1 MESYPIHKLFGL
13 HDMFLVW
20 YYINVAERE
29 TEKPKE
35 LQQDRYHPERENTM
49 TVLTTSTTFTAVLES
64 RIVEGNRSR
73 VEYNPSIDLW
83 EVLKEQ
89 ATYFTASILNRNT
102 EGMLTVKFDFFTDVL
117 GGDRFEC
124 EDGKEREISGILR
137 IDAKN
142 TNAKI
147 IDLIAALYLTAD
159 LTINDNDGVYSFS
172 MTEATDNF

>member
-1 MESYPIHKLFGL
+1 
-13 HDMFLVW
+13 
-20 YYINVAERE
+20 
-29 TEKPKE
+29 
-35 LQQDRYHPERENTM
+35 M

-64 RIVEGNRSR
+64 RIIEGNRSR
-73 VEYNPSIDLW
+73 VEYSPAIDLW

-124 EDGKEREISGILR
+124 EDGKEREISGILS

-147 IDLIAALYLTAD
+147 IDLIAALHLTAD

>member
-1 MESYPIHKLFGL
+1 
-13 HDMFLVW
+13 
-20 YYINVAERE
+20 
-29 TEKPKE
+29 
-35 LQQDRYHPERENTM
+35 M

-64 RIVEGNRSR
+64 RIIEGNRSR
-73 VEYNPSIDLW
+73 VEYNPTIDLW

>member
-1 MESYPIHKLFGL
+1 
-13 HDMFLVW
+13 
-20 YYINVAERE
+20 
-29 TEKPKE
+29 
-35 LQQDRYHPERENTM
+35 M

-64 RIVEGNRSR
+64 RIIEGNRSR
-73 VEYNPSIDLW
+73 VEYNPTIDLW

-89 ATYFTASILNRNT
+89 ANYFTVSILNRNA
-102 EGMLTVKFDFFTDVL
+102 EGMLTVKFNFFTDEF

-147 IDLIAALYLTAD
+147 IDLIASLNLIAD
-159 LTINDNDGVYSFS
+159 LEINENAGVYSFS
-172 MTEATDNF
+172 MTEATDEV

>member
-1 MESYPIHKLFGL
+1 
-13 HDMFLVW
+13 
-20 YYINVAERE
+20 
-29 TEKPKE
+29 
-35 LQQDRYHPERENTM
+35 M
-49 TVLTTSTTFTAVLES
+49 TVLTTPTTFTAVLES
-64 RIVEGNRSR
+64 RIIEGNRSR
-73 VEYNPSIDLW
+73 VEYNPTIDLW

-89 ATYFTASILNRNT
+89 ANYFTASILSRNA
-102 EGMLTVKFDFFTDVL
+102 EDMLTVKFDFFTDEL

-147 IDLIAALYLTAD
+147 IDLIAALNLTAD

-172 MTEATDNF
+172 MTEATDEF

>member
-1 MESYPIHKLFGL
+1 
-13 HDMFLVW
+13 
-20 YYINVAERE
+20 
-29 TEKPKE
+29 
-35 LQQDRYHPERENTM
+35 M

-64 RIVEGNRSR
+64 RIIEGNRSR
-73 VEYNPSIDLW
+73 VEYNSSIDLW

-89 ATYFTASILNRNT
+89 ATHFTASILNRNA
-102 EGMLTVKFDFFTDVL
+102 ENMMTVKFDFFTDEL

-147 IDLIAALYLTAD
+147 LDLIASLNLVAD
-159 LTINDNDGVYSFS
+159 LEINENAGVYSFS
-172 MTEATDNF
+172 MTEASDKL

>member
-1 MESYPIHKLFGL
+1 
-13 HDMFLVW
+13 
-20 YYINVAERE
+20 
-29 TEKPKE
+29 
-35 LQQDRYHPERENTM
+35 M

-64 RIVEGNRSR
+64 RIIEGNRSR
-73 VEYNPSIDLW
+73 VEYNPTIDLW

-89 ATYFTASILNRNT
+89 ANYFTVSILSRNA
-102 EGMLTVKFDFFTDVL
+102 EDMLTVKFGFFTDEL

-147 IDLIAALYLTAD
+147 LDLIATLNLTAD
-159 LTINDNDGVYSFS
+159 LEINENEGTHSFS
-172 MTEATDNF
+172 MTEATGEF

>member
-1 MESYPIHKLFGL
+1 
-13 HDMFLVW
+13 
-20 YYINVAERE
+20 
-29 TEKPKE
+29 
-35 LQQDRYHPERENTM
+35 M

-64 RIVEGNRSR
+64 RIIEGNRSR
-73 VEYNPSIDLW
+73 VEYNPTIDLW

-137 IDAKN
+137 IGAKN

>member
-1 MESYPIHKLFGL
+1 
-13 HDMFLVW
+13 
-20 YYINVAERE
+20 
-29 TEKPKE
+29 
-35 LQQDRYHPERENTM
+35 M

-64 RIVEGNRSR
+64 RIIEGNRSR
-73 VEYNPSIDLW
+73 VEYNPTIDLW

-89 ATYFTASILNRNT
+89 ANYFTASILSRNA
-102 EGMLTVKFDFFTDVL
+102 EDMLTVKFDFFTDEL

-124 EDGKEREISGILR
+124 EDGKERKISGILR

>member
-1 MESYPIHKLFGL
+1 
-13 HDMFLVW
+13 
-20 YYINVAERE
+20 
-29 TEKPKE
+29 
-35 LQQDRYHPERENTM
+35 M

-147 IDLIAALYLTAD
+147 IDLIAAL
-159 LTINDNDGVYSFS
+159 G
-172 MTEATDNF
+172 E

>member
-1 MESYPIHKLFGL
+1 
-13 HDMFLVW
+13 
-20 YYINVAERE
+20 
-29 TEKPKE
+29 
-35 LQQDRYHPERENTM
+35 M

-73 VEYNPSIDLW
+73 VEYNPTIDLW

-89 ATYFTASILNRNT
+89 ASHFTASILNRNA
-102 EGMLTVKFDFFTDVL
+102 ENMMTVKFNFVTDEL

-147 IDLIAALYLTAD
+147 LDLIASLNLIAD
-159 LTINDNDGVYSFS
+159 LEINENAGVYSFS
-172 MTEATDNF
+172 MTEATDEV

>member
-1 MESYPIHKLFGL
+1 
-13 HDMFLVW
+13 MFLAW
-20 YYINVAERE
+20 YYINVAERGAE
-29 TEKPKE
+29 NLKE

-64 RIVEGNRSR
+64 RIVEGNHTR
-73 VEYNPSIDLW
+73 VEYNPTIDLW

-89 ATYFTASILNRNT
+89 ASHFTASILDRNA
-102 EGMLTVKFDFFTDVL
+102 EGMLTVKFNFFTDEL

-142 TNAKI
+142 TIAKI
-147 IDLIAALYLTAD
+147 LDLIAALNLTAD
-159 LTINDNDGVYSFS
+159 LTINDNGGVYSFS
-172 MTEATDNF
+172 MTEATDEV

>member
-1 MESYPIHKLFGL
+1 MESYPIHSLFGL
-13 HDMFLVW
+13 HDVFLVW

-29 TEKPKE
+29 TENPEE

-64 RIVEGNRSR
+64 RIIEGNRSR
-73 VEYNPSIDLW
+73 VECNPSIDLW

>member
-1 MESYPIHKLFGL
+1 
-13 HDMFLVW
+13 
-20 YYINVAERE
+20 
-29 TEKPKE
+29 
-35 LQQDRYHPERENTM
+35 M

-64 RIVEGNRSR
+64 RIIEGNRSR
-73 VEYNPSIDLW
+73 VEYNPTIDLW

-159 LTINDNDGVYSFS
+159 LTINDNDGAYSFS

>member
-1 MESYPIHKLFGL
+1 
-13 HDMFLVW
+13 
-20 YYINVAERE
+20 
-29 TEKPKE
+29 
-35 LQQDRYHPERENTM
+35 M

-64 RIVEGNRSR
+64 RIIEGNRSR
-73 VEYNPSIDLW
+73 VEYSPAIDLW

-137 IDAKN
+137 IDTKN

-147 IDLIAALYLTAD
+147 IDLIAALHLTAD

>member
-1 MESYPIHKLFGL
+1 
-13 HDMFLVW
+13 
-20 YYINVAERE
+20 
-29 TEKPKE
+29 
-35 LQQDRYHPERENTM
+35 M

-73 VEYNPSIDLW
+73 VEYNPTIDLW

>member
-1 MESYPIHKLFGL
+1 
-13 HDMFLVW
+13 
-20 YYINVAERE
+20 
-29 TEKPKE
+29 
-35 LQQDRYHPERENTM
+35 M

-64 RIVEGNRSR
+64 RIIEGNRSR
-73 VEYNPSIDLW
+73 VEYNPTIDLW

-89 ATYFTASILNRNT
+89 ANYFTVSILSRNA
-102 EGMLTVKFDFFTDVL
+102 EDMLTVKFDFFTDEL

-147 IDLIAALYLTAD
+147 LDLIATLNLTAD
-159 LTINDNDGVYSFS
+159 LEINENEGTHSFS
-172 MTEATDNF
+172 MTEATGEF